1 MAEKPVRIALIKPS
15 RYDDDGYVIQWRR
28 SSIPSNSLASLYA
41 VVVDCAER
49 RVLGEEV
56 ALEVEAYDETNSVLP
71 MNRIRRWVA
80 GGGPGSFVGLV
91 GVQSN
96 QFPRAMDIGNPL
108 RDAGLAVVV
117 GGFHVSGC
125 ISMLPELPPDIQAAQ
140 DRGMVLYAGECEG
153 RLEELLRDLRAGAPK
168 PVYDYLKDLPGMED
182 QPVPIL
188 PRENVKRTMGWY
200 TSFDAGRGCPFQCSF
215 CTIINVQGRK
225 SRFRTADDIERIVR
239 TNWAQGVRRF
249 FVTDDNFARNKNW
262 EAIFDRL
269 IKLRQEEKLR
279 VFLILQVDTLCHKIP
294 NFIEKAK
301 AAGTRRVYI
310 GLENINPENLA
321 GAKKKQN
328 RIWEYREMTQAW
340 KSQGITNYAGY
351 IMGFAND
358 TPERIERDIKIIME
372 ELPIDLLQF
381 FPLTP
386 LPGSEDHQRLH
397 KQGVPM
403 DPDMNKYDL
412 EHVVVDHPKM
422 TRQAWSDT
430 YWRAWDIFYTKA
442 HMERVM
448 RRHVANG
455 MTTLQIL
462 APLMWFKG
470 YPVIEKV
477 HPIQGGFLRR
487 KVRTQRRSGLPL
499 ESRAVFYPRRLAE
512 VTSAVYRWSKLYLEL
527 RAIAWKIDRDPAKLT
542 YMDKALSPVTSEE
555 KEDELE
561 MMETYGDQVA
571 GKRRPRKAA

>member
-1 MAEKPVRIALIKPS
+1 MPERPVRIALIKPS

-41 VVVDCAER
+41 IATDCAER
-49 RVLGEEV
+49 RVLGPEV
-56 ALEVEAYDETNSVLP
+56 PVEVQAYDETNTVLP
-71 MNRIRRWVA
+71 LRRIAAWVE
-80 GGGPGSFVGLV
+80 GGGAGSFVGLV

-96 QFPRAMDIGNPL
+96 QFPRTMDIARPL
-108 RDAGLAVVV
+108 RERGMTVVI

-125 ISMLPELPPDIQAAQ
+125 LSMLPELPPDIQEAK
-140 DRGMVLYAGECEG
+140 DLGMILYAGECEG
-153 RLEELLRDLRAGAPK
+153 RLDRLLLDLRAGSPQ
-168 PVYDYLKDLPGMED
+168 PVYDYLHDLPGMAE

-188 PRENVKRTMGWY
+188 PRENVGRTMNWY

-225 SRFRTADDIERIVR
+225 SRFRSADDIERIVR
-239 TNWAQGVRRF
+239 ANWAQGVRRF

-269 IKLRQEEKLR
+269 IKLRREEQLR
-279 VFLILQVDTLCHKIP
+279 VFLILQVDTLCHRIP
-294 NFIEKAK
+294 NFIEKAV
-301 AAGTRRVYI
+301 AAGCRRVYI

-321 GAKKKQN
+321 DAKKKQN

-340 KSQGITNYAGY
+340 KREGVTTYAGY
-351 IMGFAND
+351 IMGFAGD
-358 TPERIERDIKIIME
+358 TPERIERDIRIIME
-372 ELPIDLLQF
+372 ELPLDLLQF

-422 TRQAWSDT
+422 SREAWTAT
-430 YWRAWDIFYTKA
+430 YWHAWDVFYTKA
-442 HMERVM
+442 HMERIM
-448 RRHVANG
+448 RRHVAAG
-455 MTTLQIL
+455 MTARQIL

-470 YPVIEKV
+470 YPRIEKV
-477 HPIQGGFLRR
+477 HPIQGGWLRR
-487 KVRTQRRSGLPL
+487 KVRRQRRSGLPL
-499 ESRAVFYPRRLAE
+499 ESRLVFYPRRAYE
-512 VTSAVYRWSKLYLEL
+512 VL
-527 RAIAWKIDRDPAKLT
+527 RAAWLWGKLGVELGLIARRIERDPDKLA
-542 YMDKALSPVTSEE
+542 YSDRAMSPVTEAE
-555 KEDELE
+555 KQDEI
-561 MMETYGDQVA
+561 MDAYGDRV
-571 GKRRPRKAA
+571 KRPGRATKAA